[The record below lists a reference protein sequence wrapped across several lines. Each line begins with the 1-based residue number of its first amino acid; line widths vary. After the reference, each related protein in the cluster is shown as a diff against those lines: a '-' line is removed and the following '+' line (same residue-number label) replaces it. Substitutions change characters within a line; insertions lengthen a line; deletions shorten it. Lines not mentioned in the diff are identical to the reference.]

1 MPAERRYSFDTS
13 SLIRLSR
20 RGLDAPVH
28 DAVWR
33 ALGSDART
41 FQVRIVEHVF
51 NEIGVRVDVV
61 AERVARLRTPSILV
75 PGSMFKEGEPS
86 QLLAEVQREYPRM
99 SSANKGR
106 ERADSWIV
114 AHARFEHGTTIVTE
128 ESPRRSAN
136 IPAACR
142 RYGVECINLEE
153 FLRRESLI

>member
-1 MPAERRYSFDTS
+1 MPAQRRYSFDTS
-13 SLIRLSR
+13 SLIRLTR
-20 RGLDAPVH
+20 RGLDALVH

-33 ALGSDART
+33 ALGDDAGA

-51 NEIGVRVDVV
+51 NEINVRVDVV

-75 PGSMFKEGEPS
+75 PGSLFTEGEMS
-86 QLLAEVQREYPRM
+86 RLLSEVQREYPRM
-99 SSANKGR
+99 SGTNKRR
-106 ERADSWIV
+106 ERADSRIV
-114 AHARFEHGTTIVTE
+114 AHARFERNTTVVTE
-128 ESPRRSAN
+128 ESPRHSGN

>member
-1 MPAERRYSFDTS
+1 MPEHRRYSFDTS
-13 SLIRLSR
+13 SLIRLTR

-33 ALGSDART
+33 ALGGDAEA
-41 FQVRIVEHVF
+41 FQVRIIEHVF
-51 NEIGVRVDVV
+51 NEIDVKVDVV

-75 PGSMFKEGEPS
+75 PGSLFTEGEMS
-86 QLLAEVQREYPRM
+86 RLLAEVQREYLRM
-99 SSANKGR
+99 SSTNKGR

-114 AHARFEHGTTIVTE
+114 AHARFEQDITVVTE
-128 ESPRRSAN
+128 ESPRHRGN

-142 RYGVECINLEE
+142 RYGVECIDLEE